1 MSDANDRA
9 HESFLKGLE
18 EKAGKPLDE
27 LLAIVAG
34 WGPGKHNELLAKAKE
49 TLGLGHGHAN
59 LLIHQFRA
67 RAEAASAPASGPASG
82 PASADAADPLDA
94 IYAGS
99 KAPLRSL
106 HEALMAQIADLGP
119 FEVAPKKANVSLRRS
134 KQFALLGPGSRGRLE
149 VGVNHR
155 TAPGTARFEA
165 LGPGKMCTHRAF
177 VAAPDDIDDEL
188 LAFVREAYQASA

>member
-1 MSDANDRA
+1 MSDVQAQD
-9 HESFLKGLE
+9 SYVKGLE
-18 EKAGKPLDE
+18 AKAGRSLDE
-27 LLAIVAG
+27 LLAIVAT

-67 RAEAASAPASGPASG
+67 RTEAGAGTSAAG
-82 PASADAADPLDA
+82 DPLDA

-99 KAPLRSL
+99 KAPLRPL
-106 HEALMAQIADLGP
+106 HEALMARLADLGP

-177 VAAPDDIDDEL
+177 VGAPEEIDDDL
-188 LAFVREAYQASA
+188 LAFVREAYEAAG